1 MSISR
6 GDLEPPLESSE
17 MVSSESLRS
26 LHPAAIRQ
34 LIRTRKLGTRST
46 SGMAEGYKQA
56 NIVILHKGL
65 ADDFEKFC
73 HANSGP
79 LPLLYRSQP
88 GEWKCTILTD
98 NSDIRTDCPQYCKF
112 QCGNLTGYKSDLLEY
127 TKEME
132 DMTTF
137 YLGCSFAFEQA
148 ILKAGVPI
156 RNVEQKRNV
165 SMYKTSVPCR
175 EVGRFQCNMVVS
187 MRPVPEGKLD
197 AVAQATHPARD
208 VHGAPVHIGH
218 PGLIGIQ
225 DLSRPDYG
233 DPVQPHQGD
242 VPVFWACGVTG
253 VEAVQSCKPPLA
265 FTYSPGRMFIT
276 DCKRNES
283 SPVPNTDPAETV
295 QTFCVSQNPLHYSV
309 ASAAAVQKI
318 RALKCHIGADPGDRG
333 IKALFI
339 QGELLKASLCMS
351 HAASVLITTGFPTHF
366 NQDPP
371 EETDGPPGA
380 IAMAAMLQAL
390 KKQVAIVTDHRA
402 LEMNKKIIE
411 DAVEQGILNTP
422 VPLLSF
428 QDDSQDSA
436 LRFLCHDGNPKT
448 PRYDHL
454 VAIECAGRAAD
465 GNYYNMRKVNIKHLV
480 NPIDTLFTTAS
491 TIPGI
496 MTTGI
501 GEGGNELGM
510 GKVKEA
516 VRKCMPH
523 GELVACDVG
532 DDFAITAGV
541 SNWGGYAV
549 ACALY
554 ILNCCP
560 IHDRYLRK
568 AVGFP
573 RHSEQDSWASA
584 LPTVTKEEKLLELL
598 VKYGIQSSKTG
609 ILGMEAEGLP
619 FYATHSAMIQQLA
632 EITL

>member
-1 MSISR
+1 
-6 GDLEPPLESSE
+6 

-112 QCGNLTGYKSDLLEY
+112 QCGNFTGYKSDLLEY

-187 MRPVPEGKLD
+187 MRPVPEGKLN

-265 FTYSPGRMFIT
+265 FTHSPGRMFIT

-283 SPVPNTDPAETV
+283 SPVPNADPAETV
-295 QTFCVSQNPLHYSV
+295 QTFCISQNPLHYSV

-318 RALKCHIGADPGDRG
+318 RALECHIGADPGDRG

-339 QGELLKASLCMS
+339 QDELLKASLCMS
-351 HAASVLITTGFPTHF
+351 HASSVLITTGFPTHF

-428 QDDSQDSA
+428 QDDSQDST

-454 VAIECAGRAAD
+454 VAIERTGRAAD
-465 GNYYNMRKVNIKHLV
+465 GNYYNMRKVNIQHLV

-501 GEGGNELGM
+501 GEGGNDLGM

-516 VRKCMPH
+516 VRKCMPR

-532 DDFAITAGV
+532 DDFAVTVGV
-541 SNWGGYAV
+541 SNWGSYAV

-584 LPTVTKEEKLLELL
+584 LPTVTKEKKLLELL
-598 VKYGIQSSKTG
+598 VKYGIQSGKTG
-609 ILGMEAEGLP
+609 NLGIEVKGLP
-619 FYATHSAMIQQLA
+619 FYDTHSAMIQQLA

>member
-1 MSISR
+1 MFST
-6 GDLEPPLESSE
+6 
-17 MVSSESLRS
+17 RS
-26 LHPAAIRQ
+26 FRSFLPSAIRM
-34 LIRTRKLGTRST
+34 LIHDGKRARGT
-46 SGMAEGYKQA
+46 SGMVGGYKQA
-56 NIVILHKGL
+56 QIVILHKFL

-88 GEWKCTILTD
+88 GEWKYPKD
-98 NSDIRTDCPQYCKF
+98 NSDIGTDCPQYCRHEL
-112 QCGNLTGYKSDLLEY
+112 GNLTGSVPDLLEY
-127 TKEME
+127 SKELEEMV
-132 DMTTF
+132 TF
-137 YLGCSFAFEQA
+137 YLGGSFSVEQML
-148 ILKAGVPI
+148 LKAGVPL
-156 RNVEQKRNV
+156 RHVEQNRTI
-165 SMYKTSVPCR
+165 SMYKTSVPCL

-233 DPVQPHQGD
+233 EPVQPHQGD

-265 FTYSPGRMFIT
+265 FTHSPGRMFIT

-295 QTFCVSQNPLHYSV
+295 QTFCISQNPLHYSI

-318 RALKCHIGADPGDRG
+318 RALECHIGADPGDRG

-339 QGELLKASLCMS
+339 QDELLKASLCMS
-351 HAASVLITTGFPTHF
+351 HAVSVLITTGFPTHF

-402 LEMNKKIIE
+402 LEMNKKIID
-411 DAVEQGILNTP
+411 DAVEQGILRTQ

-428 QDDSQDSA
+428 QDNSQDST
-436 LRFLCHDGNPKT
+436 LRFLCQDGNPQT

-454 VAIECAGRAAD
+454 VAIERAGRAAD

-480 NPIDTLFTTAS
+480 DPIDTLFTTAS

-496 MTTGI
+496 ITTGI
-501 GEGGNELGM
+501 GDGGNELGM

-516 VRKCMPH
+516 VRKFMPH

-532 DDFAITAGV
+532 ADFAITAGV

-584 LPTVTKEEKLLELL
+584 LPTVTKEEKLLEIL
-598 VKYGIQSSKTG
+598 VKYGIRSGKTG
-609 ILGMEAEGLP
+609 NLGMEVDGLP
-619 FYATHSAMIQQLA
+619 FYDTHSAMIQQLSD
-632 EITL
+632 ITLQPVALA

>member
-6 GDLEPPLESSE
+6 GDLVPSVESSE
-17 MVSSESLRS
+17 KVSSERLRS
-26 LHPAAIRQ
+26 LHPAEIRQ

-65 ADDFEKFC
+65 ADDFQKFC

-88 GEWKCTILTD
+88 GEWKCSILTD
-98 NSDIRTDCPQYCKF
+98 NSDIRTDCPQYCTF
-112 QCGNLTGYKSDLLEY
+112 QCGNFTGYKSDLLEY
-127 TKEME
+127 TKELE

-156 RNVEQKRNV
+156 RNVEQKRN
-165 SMYKTSVPCR
+165 TSVPCR

-187 MRPVPEGKLD
+187 MRPVPEGKLN

-233 DPVQPHQGD
+233 DPVEPHQGD

-253 VEAVQSCKPPLA
+253 VEAVQGCKPPLA
-265 FTYSPGRMFIT
+265 FTHSPGRMFIT
-276 DCKRNES
+276 DCKRDES
-283 SPVPNTDPAETV
+283 DPVLNTDPTETV
-295 QTFCVSQNPLHYSV
+295 QTFCISQNPLHYSV

-318 RALKCHIGADPGDRG
+318 RALECHIGVDAGDQG

-339 QGELLKASLCMS
+339 PDELLKASLCLS

-390 KKQVAIVTDHRA
+390 MKQVAIVTNRRA
-402 LEMNKKIIE
+402 LEINKKIIE
-411 DAVEQGILNTP
+411 GAVEQGILNTP

-454 VAIECAGRAAD
+454 VAIEHAGRAAD
-465 GNYYNMRKVNIKHLV
+465 GNYNNMRKVNSKHMID
-480 NPIDTLFTTAS
+480 PIDTLFITAS

-496 MTTGI
+496 MTT
-501 GEGGNELGM
+501 
-510 GKVKEA
+510 
-516 VRKCMPH
+516 
-523 GELVACDVG
+523 
-532 DDFAITAGV
+532 GV

-560 IHDRYLRK
+560 IHERYLQK

-584 LPTVTKEEKLLELL
+584 LPTVTKEEKLLEILK
-598 VKYGIQSSKTG
+598 KYGIGSGKTG
-609 ILGMEAEGLP
+609 NLGMEVNGPP
-619 FYATHSAMIQQLA
+619 FYDTHSTMIQQLA